1 MILRLREDWLA
12 AHPKAT
18 LREFHDA
25 FLSYSGPVPLVRK
38 LMLGNA
44 AGPPLK

>member
-1 MILRLREDWLA
+1 MA
-12 AHPKAT
+12 ANPQAS

-38 LMLGNA
+38 LMLGKD
-44 AGPPLK
+44 AGPPL